1 MTSRGIEL
9 TLPDL
14 PEVPLHLGPVPGE
27 PAPQRPPLPRGQRW
41 RDAFFTWLPLLLMAA
56 LALGS
61 WWLVRQMPKPAAA
74 RDAAAP
80 RGEPDYTMRRF
91 TVQRFAADGRL
102 RLVLEGREL
111 RHFPDVD
118 RLDIDGV
125 TVRAYARDGREA
137 LAVARQ
143 ARARGDGT
151 EVELQGGARITS
163 RTADGQPV
171 EIESEFLHLFVQ
183 AERVQT
189 SRPVRVRVGATEVR
203 AAGLSFDQKEG
214 RLELDGA
221 MRGVFVP
228 VAK

>member
-1 MTSRGIEL
+1 
-9 TLPDL
+9 
-14 PEVPLHLGPVPGE
+14 
-27 PAPQRPPLPRGQRW
+27 
-41 RDAFFTWLPLLLMAA
+41 
-56 LALGS
+56 
-61 WWLVRQMPKPAAA
+61 
-74 RDAAAP
+74 
-80 RGEPDYTMRRF
+80 MRRF
-91 TVQRFAADGRL
+91 TVQRYGADGQL
-102 RLVLEGREL
+102 RLVLEGTEL

-125 TVRAYARDGREA
+125 TVRAIARDGREA

-171 EIESEFLHLFVQ
+171 EIESDFLHLFVQ

-203 AAGLSFDQKEG
+203 AAGLSFDQKSG
-214 RLELDGA
+214 RLELGGA

-228 VAK
+228 VVR